1 MRFSLEYPRNIFIAG
16 VAILLFLGAWP
27 PVPTQLAPAEPPST
41 IAGTLIVMVPSNAGL
56 VVAADSRT
64 RPEKGINCDNQVKI
78 FEPTHPNHMILTVTG
93 TPTILEPSSEPVPLG
108 RICDYI
114 NSTTRI
120 LDIHKEAL
128 EFLEE
133 SSAETIAA
141 LDMSAL
147 VKRCIDATRS
157 ALAQGGIKLHLR
169 RTQDMFSVVI
179 AAYDPQTG
187 SSAARSFVI
196 GLTRQLEPVL
206 ARTFERKATPDDNQ
220 NYWAFGE
227 TDYLYRQVVRGIG
240 RRYLSPAT
248 TRFYTTR
255 RPVRDVSVEEARALA
270 VDLIAATARTTA
282 VVPAPGGIGGPI
294 DVVLVGKEPRPQHLQ
309 WKSP

>member
-1 MRFSLEYPRNIFIAG
+1 MRLSLGCPRNIFTAA
-16 VAILLFLGAWP
+16 VTILLFLAAWP
-27 PVPTQLAPAEPPST
+27 PIPTQLAPAEPPST

-64 RPEKGINCDNQVKI
+64 SPVKGIDCDNQVKI
-78 FEPTHPNHMILTVTG
+78 FEPTRPNQTILTVTG
-93 TPTILEPSSEPVPLG
+93 TPTILEPSSDPVPLG

-114 NSTTRI
+114 NSATRI
-120 LDIHKEAL
+120 LDIRKVVQD
-128 EFLEE
+128 FLEE
-133 SSAETIAA
+133 SGAETIAA

-179 AAYDPQTG
+179 AAYDPQTS

-196 GLTRQLEPVL
+196 GLTRQLDPVL
-206 ARTFERKATPDDNQ
+206 ATTFERKATPDDNQ

-227 TDYLYRQVVRGIG
+227 TDYLYRQVLRGIG